1 MILIWQEGDCALYCN
16 NCTDGHTKQNNITVC
31 WYWTHSLLTLSLYQT
46 SIGEIYG
53 WESDAQK
60 SIWKGQKEGDEWT
73 VEDTNEYL
81 QIFVQ

>member
-1 MILIWQEGDCALYCN
+1 
-16 NCTDGHTKQNNITVC
+16 
-31 WYWTHSLLTLSLYQT
+31 LLTLSLYQT

-73 VEDTNEYL
+73 AEDTNEYL
-81 QIFVQ
+81 QSFVQ

>member
-1 MILIWQEGDCALYCN
+1 MVI
-16 NCTDGHTKQNNITVC
+16 QNKIISQFADTEHIHKKTEV
-31 WYWTHSLLTLSLYQT
+31 LLTLSLYQT

-73 VEDTNEYL
+73 AEDTNEYL
-81 QIFVQ
+81 QSFVQ